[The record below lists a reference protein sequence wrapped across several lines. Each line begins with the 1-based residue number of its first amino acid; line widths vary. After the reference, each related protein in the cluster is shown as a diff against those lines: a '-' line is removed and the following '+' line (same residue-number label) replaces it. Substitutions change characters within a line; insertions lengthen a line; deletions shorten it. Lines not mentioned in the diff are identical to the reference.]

1 VRGIWGGE
9 GGRGG
14 GDTQQLD
21 LLVVELVGLVGE
33 AKQQWLE
40 LAAEGA
46 HQVGRAQCEE
56 CTW

>member
-1 VRGIWGGE
+1 MRGIWGGE

-14 GDTQQLD
+14 DAQQLD